1 MKEKPPA
8 QAVYAARTS
17 ASVEAGRLTAD
28 EQVGTIGVPGVM
40 VKLAVCVL
48 VEQRSVTVKVTV
60 VTPPQNGGATG
71 AVAPVDSL
79 GAQPPVTVTVE
90 SHVANAVLAAA

>member
-1 MKEKPPA
+1 MF
-8 QAVYAARTS
+8 T
-17 ASVEAGRLTAD
+17 AGA
-28 EQVGTIGVPGVM
+28 GVM

-71 AVAPVDSL
+71 VVAPVDSF
-79 GAQPPVTVTVE
+79 GAQPPVAVTVD
-90 SHVANAVLAAA
+90 SQVLKAVLAAA